1 MISFPFLFYL
11 LFFFLF
17 SVRNDEKIKPRR
29 VYKAK
34 KLLEFLPLKFPLM
47 DLYTDRVANQR
58 GVGVRVV
65 IVSLDGI
72 VLEKSMRLSFSL
84 TNNEAKY

>member
-1 MISFPFLFYL
+1 M
-11 LFFFLF
+11 
-17 SVRNDEKIKPRR
+17 
-29 VYKAK
+29 YKAK

-84 TNNEAKY
+84 TNNEAKYEALWSGSEAIKGLGGNNIKVFSDS